1 MDELWLLRDE
11 IDKILSAKLA
21 KEKNR
26 LEARL
31 EQLTL
36 PAKTDKRPKKR
47 PRGLTQ
53 KSAPSSGIVTS
64 RRKHGPGAG
73 KFLDG

>member
-1 MDELWLLRDE
+1 LS
-11 IDKILSAKLA
+11 KIG

-31 EQLTL
+31 KQLTL
-36 PAKTDKRPKKR
+36 PAKTDKRPKKTTTR
-47 PRGLTQ
+47 PYPKVRP
-53 KSAPSSGIVTS
+53 KFRNRDKPS
-64 RRKHGPGAG
+64 KHGPGAG